1 MGDDVFD
8 FLFDKHPIDK
18 KKEFAIVVN
27 ITPQTSTEE
36 RKKQEKMAD
45 FKTTLNN
52 AERVAIVKSDLKPV
66 KDPEPVQHP
75 DPVQEEPLDLRVVKR
90 KEESPEKRAKSNQ
103 VCLYNPHNPH
113 NSHNPYNPHNSHNP
127 HNPHNSHNPYNPHK
141 LLCYHLMVKS
151 IITNCTFFTERRW
164 TFEEKK
170 KKITTMYKP
179 SW

>member
-1 MGDDVFD
+1 
-8 FLFDKHPIDK
+8 
-18 KKEFAIVVN
+18 
-27 ITPQTSTEE
+27 
-36 RKKQEKMAD
+36 MAD

-52 AERVAIVKSDLKPV
+52 AERAAIVKLDLKAV
-66 KDPEPVQHP
+66 KDPEHP

-113 NSHNPYNPHNSHNP
+113 NSHNPYNPH
-127 HNPHNSHNPYNPHK
+127 K

-151 IITNCTFFTERRW
+151 IIINCTFFTERRW

>member
-75 DPVQEEPLDLRVVKR
+75 DPVPEEPLDLRVVKR

-103 VCLYNPHNPH
+103 VCFFNEVQF
-113 NSHNPYNPHNSHNP
+113 
-127 HNPHNSHNPYNPHK
+127 
-141 LLCYHLMVKS
+141 LCYPLVLKS
-151 IITNCTFFTERRW
+151 ETSIFENRYIILNYNVMLFFISR
-164 TFEEKK
+164 KK
-170 KKITTMYKP
+170 MDL
-179 SW
+179 

>member
-1 MGDDVFD
+1 MDGCVMGDDVFD

-90 KEESPEKRAKSNQ
+90 KEESPEKRSKSNQ
-103 VCLYNPHNPH
+103 VCFLMKYNFNATVIVCPPVW
-113 NSHNPYNPHNSHNP
+113 
-127 HNPHNSHNPYNPHK
+127 
-141 LLCYHLMVKS
+141 LGLTMVKFS
-151 IITNCTFFTERRW
+151 
-164 TFEEKK
+164 
-170 KKITTMYKP
+170 
-179 SW
+179 

>member
-1 MGDDVFD
+1 MDGSVMGDDVFD

-75 DPVQEEPLDLRVVKR
+75 VQEEPLDLRVVKR

-103 VCLYNPHNPH
+103 VCFLMKYNF
-113 NSHNPYNPHNSHNP
+113 SAT
-127 HNPHNSHNPYNPHK
+127 
-141 LLCYHLMVKS
+141 LLCSNLKLVFLKTDTLFL
-151 IITNCTFFTERRW
+151 ITMLSSFLLIERRW
-164 TFEEKK
+164 TFEEEK
-170 KKITTMYKP
+170 KKITKYKP
-179 SW
+179 RW

>member
-1 MGDDVFD
+1 MYGSVMGDDVFD

-66 KDPEPVQHP
+66 KDPEPLQHP

-90 KEESPEKRAKSNQ
+90 KEESPEKEQKVIRFVFLMK
-103 VCLYNPHNPH
+103 YNFNAT
-113 NSHNPYNPHNSHNP
+113 
-127 HNPHNSHNPYNPHK
+127 
-141 LLCYHLMVKS
+141 LLCSDLKLVFLKTDTLFL
-151 IITNCTFFTERRW
+151 ITMLCSFLLIERRW
-164 TFEEKK
+164 TF
-170 KKITTMYKP
+170 
-179 SW
+179 